1 MLNLQV
7 IITAIS
13 EETNE
18 LDEIDGSTD
27 NDILVWSF
35 SSPEERVAREERPV
49 IEL

>member
-35 SSPEERVAREERPV
+35 SSPEERAVREERPV

>member
-1 MLNLQV
+1 MQTLQV

-35 SSPEERVAREERPV
+35 SSPEKRVVREERPV